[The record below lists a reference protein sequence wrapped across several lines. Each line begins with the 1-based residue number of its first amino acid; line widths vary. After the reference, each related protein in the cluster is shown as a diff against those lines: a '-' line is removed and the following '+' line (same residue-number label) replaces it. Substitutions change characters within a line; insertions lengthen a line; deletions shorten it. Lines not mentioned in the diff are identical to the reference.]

1 MHSVKEGKMCD
12 MMTQLGNIYIP
23 FTCIKPECLFP
34 TVCQGRHLKSASV
47 ELSEISLQVTRIGIL
62 YYVIDLTSVL
72 LGNLNR
78 QLTNIY

>member
-1 MHSVKEGKMCD
+1 MHSVKEGKRCD

-47 ELSEISLQVTRIGIL
+47 EYQK
-62 YYVIDLTSVL
+62 
-72 LGNLNR
+72 
-78 QLTNIY
+78 